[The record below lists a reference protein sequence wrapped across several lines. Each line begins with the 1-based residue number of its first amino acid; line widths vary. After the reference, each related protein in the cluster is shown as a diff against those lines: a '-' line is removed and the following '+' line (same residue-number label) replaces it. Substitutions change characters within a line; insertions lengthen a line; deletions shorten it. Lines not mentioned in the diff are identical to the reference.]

1 MTERNGK
8 SSGHISVWILGAML
22 SLNIILM
29 GFVWQ
34 SLNERNTRT
43 EALLDRLADDSQ
55 RVQIQ
60 ANSQAV
66 QIAEVRVQITEI
78 ATKLTKLLGP

>member
-1 MTERNGK
+1 M
-8 SSGHISVWILGAML
+8 WILGAML

>member
-8 SSGHISVWILGAML
+8 SSGHISVLILGAML

-66 QIAEVRVQITEI
+66 QIAEVRVQIAEI
-78 ATKLTKLLGP
+78 STKLTKLLGP

>member
-8 SSGHISVWILGAML
+8 PSNLSVWVLGAML
-22 SLNIILM
+22 TINIVLM

-34 SLNERNTRT
+34 SLNERNART

-55 RVQIQ
+55 RVQTQ
-60 ANSQAV
+60 ANTQAV
-66 QIAEVRVQITEI
+66 QLAEVRVQIAEI
-78 ATKLTKLLGP
+78 SNKLTKLLGP

>member
-1 MTERNGK
+1 M
-8 SSGHISVWILGAML
+8 WILGAML

-66 QIAEVRVQITEI
+66 QLAEVRVQIAEI
-78 ATKLTKLLGP
+78 STKLTKLLGP